1 MFLPTYFAR
10 TAARSV
16 TLARFASTSARRVAP
31 PPRGTWSQYPTKH
44 TTYAWIDNIA
54 TPKAF
59 LEAISKPRRDLANNS
74 TCVSAVGEDWDAMFA
89 LNSEKLKGAGVPVKD
104 RKYILWSLE
113 KYRQGERP
121 ADFAHDVKKP
131 KKVRGWGPRVQKG
144 IRVRG
149 MLRHGEKKL

>member
-1 MFLPTYFAR
+1 M
-10 TAARSV
+10 
-16 TLARFASTSARRVAP
+16 
-31 PPRGTWSQYPTKH
+31 
-44 TTYAWIDNIA
+44 
-54 TPKAF
+54 
-59 LEAISKPRRDLANNS
+59 ANNS